1 MEENNETME
10 LVVSQIQ
17 EQSPITFNYEQ
28 LKEILTKKVE
38 IYKTTVYTEETI
50 SLAKTDRANL
60 NKLSKAINDEKI
72 RVKNKLLEPYT
83 DFETKC
89 KELMAIVNTAGEN
102 VDTQIKAFEK
112 VEKDEKLK
120 QVMMLW
126 IENAGEFQELID
138 FDLIFNEQWLNK
150 TYSMNKVETD
160 IKHIT
165 EKTKLDMGTIDGQIK
180 DEALNKQ
187 AKAFYFKNINQ
198 ASVLSLSL
206 QEAVKVKETTEKLQE
221 IEKKQEQQPVI
232 NNMAEEKVIQL
243 DFRVWGT
250 QTQLMKLKQFLKD
263 NNIKV
268 GKVE

>member
-1 MEENNETME
+1 ME
-10 LVVSQIQ
+10 LQVSEIQ
-17 EQSPITFNYEQ
+17 ALEPIKFNYEE
-28 LKEILTKKVE
+28 LKSSLIEKVDT
-38 IYKTTVYTEETI
+38 YKNLVYTEENI
-50 SLAKTDRANL
+50 KDAKADRALL

-72 RVKNKLLEPYT
+72 RVKNTLLAPYT

-89 KELMAIVNTAGEN
+89 KELIEIVNNATEN

-112 VEKDEKLK
+112 MQSDEKEK
-120 QVMMLW
+120 QILMCW
-126 IENAGEFQELID
+126 IENVGQYQELID
-138 FDLIFNEQWLNK
+138 VDLVFNKQWLNK
-150 TYSMNKVETD
+150 SYSMNKVEAD
-160 IKHIT
+160 IKHII
-165 EKTKLDMGTIDGQIK
+165 EKTRLDMGTIDGQFK

-198 ASVLSLSL
+198 PSVLSLTM
-206 QEAVKVKETTEKLQE
+206 QEVMRTQETAEKLKTIENNVQE
-221 IEKKQEQQPVI
+221 TRKENTPVTQQ
-232 NNMAEEKVIQL
+232 EEKIIQL